1 MQQDLSIEVNLVE
14 SRKELDVFVQI
25 GSFPLVKVGSV
36 STLEGYSVEKLMQ
49 RVTAAAGR
57 PSTNPKNNR
66 KTYKP
71 KKKRILEVS
80 TQKLFSERNANSKS
94 TLGELYIQSATQL
107 LYNEAGNCDLWG
119 KPLDPILAKT
129 PFIWRD
135 KILKSIDVLCLR
147 DVNSGNPVFA
157 YKTFRPSE
165 SALAWLFWAE
175 QQFQAYSNPQISK
188 IDPNQIV
195 VK

>member
-1 MQQDLSIEVNLVE
+1 VRQELSIKVNLVE
-14 SRKELDVFVQI
+14 SRKEIDVFIQI

-49 RVTAAAGR
+49 PVTAAAGR
-57 PSTNPKNNR
+57 PSINPKNNR
-66 KTYKP
+66 KTYKL
-71 KKKRILEVS
+71 KKQRILEDS
-80 TQKLFSERNANSKS
+80 TEIIFPRHVTPQSF
-94 TLGELYIQSATQL
+94 LGELYIQSATQL
-107 LYNEAGNCDLWG
+107 LYNEGGNSDLWG

-135 KILKSIDVLCLR
+135 KILKSIDVLCLK

-175 QQFQAYSNPQISK
+175 QQFLAFSNPQMSRIN
-188 IDPNQIV
+188 PEQIL

>member
-1 MQQDLSIEVNLVE
+1 MRQELSIKVNLVE
-14 SRKELDVFVQI
+14 SRKEIDVFIQI
-25 GSFPLVKVGSV
+25 GSFPLVKAGSV
-36 STLEGYSVEKLMQ
+36 STLEGYSVEKLLGP
-49 RVTAAAGR
+49 VTEAAGR
-57 PSTNPKNNR
+57 PSINPKNNR
-66 KTYKP
+66 KTYKW
-71 KKKRILEVS
+71 KKQRILVDS
-80 TQKLFSERNANSKS
+80 TQKIFPRHVNTQSF
-94 TLGELYIQSATQL
+94 LGELYMQSATQL
-107 LYNEAGNCDLWG
+107 LYNEGGNSDLWG

-135 KILKSIDVLCLR
+135 KILKSINVLCPR
-147 DVNSGNPVFA
+147 DVNSGNLEFA

-175 QQFQAYSNPQISK
+175 QQFLAFSNPRISK

>member
-1 MQQDLSIEVNLVE
+1 MRQELSIKVNLVE
-14 SRKELDVFVQI
+14 SRREIDVFIQI

-49 RVTAAAGR
+49 PVTAAAGR
-57 PSTNPKNNR
+57 PSINPKNNR
-66 KTYKP
+66 KTYKL
-71 KKKRILEVS
+71 KKQRIFEDS
-80 TQKLFSERNANSKS
+80 TEIIFPRHVTHQSF
-94 TLGELYIQSATQL
+94 LGELYIQSATQL
-107 LYNEAGNCDLWG
+107 LYNEGGNSDLWG

-135 KILKSIDVLCLR
+135 KILKSIDVLCLK

-175 QQFQAYSNPQISK
+175 QQFLAFSNPQMSRIN
-188 IDPNQIV
+188 PEQIL